1 MTLRGSEIPLS
12 LTIARAPKR
21 VSFTVGIATVA
32 VGMLSVACSSTE
44 TPAPTS
50 TTTTTTTTTSSA
62 SHHDK
67 HESSGGGG
75 GAPVQTETVAPS
87 TVTNTETDVQTTV
100 QTSVATETQTVTA
113 TPTWQ
118 QRDPNGRS
126 DNRNQ
131 FGSPQGH

>member
-1 MTLRGSEIPLS
+1 MS
-12 LTIARAPKR
+12 LTIALTRKRA
-21 VSFTVGIATVA
+21 SFTVGIATVA
-32 VGMLSVACSSTE
+32 VGMLSVACSSTG

-50 TTTTTTTTTSSA
+50 TTTTTTTTTTSSA

-75 GAPVQTETVAPS
+75 AAPVQTETVAPS

-100 QTSVATETQTVTA
+100 QTSVATEKQTVTA